1 MAKQLREQ
9 GLPVSYDLTKKKLRR
24 QFEFAALRNCKI
36 LILFADKEYSEGKVI
51 LRNMTT
57 GKETLINK
65 DVIKKSTLIEL
76 NVN

>member
-1 MAKQLREQ
+1 MIHSL
-9 GLPVSYDLTKKKLRR
+9 SS
-24 QFEFAALRNCKI
+24 
-36 LILFADKEYSEGKVI
+36 DKEYSEGKVI